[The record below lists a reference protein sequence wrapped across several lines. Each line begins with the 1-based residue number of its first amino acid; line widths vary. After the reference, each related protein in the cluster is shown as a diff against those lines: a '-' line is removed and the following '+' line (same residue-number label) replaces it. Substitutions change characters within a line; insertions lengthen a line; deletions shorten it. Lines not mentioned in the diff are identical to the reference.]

1 MRIINE
7 RISRSGLNEN
17 EEDTPGPG
25 ELQVLLNLKGGV
37 GISLITRKGYSQYAY
52 LYFQVKNFQTPE
64 GMFFKK
70 CKF

>member
-37 GISLITRKGYSQYAY
+37 GISLITRKGYSQYA
-52 LYFQVKNFQTPE
+52 
-64 GMFFKK
+64 
-70 CKF
+70 

>member
-7 RISRSGLNEN
+7 CMSRSGLNEN

-37 GISLITRKGYSQYAY
+37 GISLITRTGYS
-52 LYFQVKNFQTPE
+52 LNINNCI
-64 GMFFKK
+64 FKLK
-70 CKF
+70 TFKHLRVC